1 MLVLVQTVIETRA
14 VTQIVSPKAQNS
26 NLISETIKR
35 RHTNSLLFCCTYK
48 FYIPKF
54 RTGFFSLFFL
64 HVSFFVLLISAAFF
78 VHSPF
83 AFSSFW
89 LNCSKRS
96 KLVIETR
103 WRELE
108 TLAAR
113 NFGPATRPKCSN
125 REFNKSKT
133 K

>member
-35 RHTNSLLFCCTYK
+35 RHTNCLLFCCTYK
-48 FYIPKF
+48 FYLPKF
-54 RTGFFSLFFL
+54 RTGFSLFFCMCL
-64 HVSFFVLLISAAFF
+64 FFVLLISAAFF
-78 VHSPF
+78 MHSPF

-113 NFGPATRPKCSN
+113 NFGPATRHKCSN

>member
-1 MLVLVQTVIETRA
+1 MFHNGVVLVLVQTVIETRA
-14 VTQIVSPKAQNS
+14 VTQIVSPKAQNN

-35 RHTNSLLFCCTYK
+35 RHTNCLLFCCTYK
-48 FYIPKF
+48 FYLPKF
-54 RTGFFSLFFL
+54 RTGFFLSLLFCTCL
-64 HVSFFVLLISAAFF
+64 FFVLLISAAFF

-96 KLVIETR
+96 KLVIVTR

-108 TLAAR
+108 TLAVR
-113 NFGPATRPKCSN
+113 KLWTSN
-125 REFNKSKT
+125 ST
-133 K
+133 QMQQP